1 MIELNAIVLAI
12 ISGISYSLYW
22 YVNKVLDPT
31 TPVKWTDIDPYPVV
45 ATALVGAFIGA
56 FMFFSNVEITQI
68 SFEAQFLAYGA
79 LVAIVERGIRTI
91 VRVMKDRGII

>member
-1 MIELNAIVLAI
+1 MIELNAIILAI
-12 ISGISYSLYW
+12 LAGIFYSLYW

-31 TPVKWTDIDPYPVV
+31 TQVKWTDIDPYPVI
-45 ATALVGAFIGA
+45 ATAVVGAFIGA
-56 FMFFSNVEITQI
+56 FMFFSNVEITQT

>member
-45 ATALVGAFIGA
+45 STALVGAFIGA
-56 FMFFSNVEITQI
+56 SMFFSNVEINQI
-68 SFEAQFLAYGA
+68 SFELQFLAYGA

-91 VRVMKDRGII
+91 VRLMKDRGII

>member
-1 MIELNAIVLAI
+1 MIELNAIILAVLA
-12 ISGISYSLYW
+12 GISYSLYW

-31 TPVKWTDIDPYPVV
+31 TQVKWTDIDPYPVV
-45 ATALVGAFIGA
+45 ATAVVGAFIGA
-56 FMFFSNVEITQI
+56 FMFFSNVEITQT

>member
-45 ATALVGAFIGA
+45 STALVGAFIGA
-56 FMFFSNVEITQI
+56 SMFFSNVEITQI

>member
-1 MIELNAIVLAI
+1 MIELNAIILAVLA
-12 ISGISYSLYW
+12 GVSYSLYW

-31 TPVKWTDIDPYPVV
+31 TSVKWTDIDPYPVV
-45 ATALVGAFIGA
+45 ATALVGAFMGA
-56 FMFFSNVEITQI
+56 SMFFSNVEITQI

-91 VRVMKDRGII
+91 GRVMKDRGII

>member
-1 MIELNAIVLAI
+1 MIELNAIILAI
-12 ISGISYSLYW
+12 LADISYSLYW

-31 TPVKWTDIDPYPVV
+31 TQVKWTDIDPYPVV
-45 ATALVGAFIGA
+45 ATAVVGAFIGA

-68 SFEAQFLAYGA
+68 SFEAQFLAYSA

>member
-31 TPVKWTDIDPYPVV
+31 TQVKWTDIDPYPVV
-45 ATALVGAFIGA
+45 ATAVVGAFIGA

>member
-45 ATALVGAFIGA
+45 STALVGAFIGA
-56 FMFFSNVEITQI
+56 SMFFSNVEITQT

>member
-56 FMFFSNVEITQI
+56 SMFFSNVEINQI
-68 SFEAQFLAYGA
+68 SFELQFLAYGA